1 MSINFREHSNKQSNL
16 KSELNSLFKSLKSEK
31 NTKFGFWEEL
41 VGEKIAKVAVP
52 VSNKK
57 GVLFVKVEDPV
68 WRFELTREKNELLTK
83 LNETFKKN
91 SIKDIVFI

>member
-1 MSINFREHSNKQSNL
+1 MSINFRKHSNKRINL
-16 KSELNSLFKSLKSEK
+16 KAELNSLFKSLKSER
-31 NTKFGFWEEL
+31 NARFWFWEEI

-68 WRFELTREKNELLTK
+68 WRFELTREKSELIIKINESL
-83 LNETFKKN
+83 KKN
-91 SIKDIVFI
+91 TIKDIIFI